1 MATIWVF
8 QCGLW
13 SNLTKLNLVPE
24 WIVSDLIA
32 SFIYQAAD
40 DWNILSDE
48 VKNIFDILAFKT
60 HISSVS

>member
-1 MATIWVF
+1 MGVPVWV
-8 QCGLW
+8 
-13 SNLTKLNLVPE
+13 VEPE

-48 VKNIFDILAFKT
+48 VKNIFVTF
-60 HISSVS
+60 